1 MLTKDLEEGCNT
13 MHVYP
18 IFLTELAARR
28 CLVIG
33 GDDEAERKVQGL
45 LDCEA
50 SVTVLSAS
58 LTAQLHD
65 WVRNGT
71 ITWIPRAYEPGDL
84 QGAFLAI
91 VTDKNT
97 PMTEHL
103 CQEAHNL
110 GTLLNVADDPA
121 HSVFVA
127 GSVVRQGPLT
137 IAISTSGCAPALA
150 VRLRQQFER
159 DFGPEYA
166 VLLDLLRELRASLAG
181 RDASAQERRALWYRL
196 LDSDLLELLR
206 AGHYDLAR
214 QLIALILGDNVPEPG
229 ELTRLD
235 GHDMSLNIEKIG

>member
-1 MLTKDLEEGCNT
+1 

-33 GDDEAERKVQGL
+33 GSDEAERKVQGL

-50 SVTVLSAS
+50 SVTVLSAG

-65 WVRNGT
+65 WVGNGM

-84 QGAFLAI
+84 QGAFLVI
-91 VTDKNT
+91 VTDRNSHI
-97 PMTEHL
+97 TERI
-103 CQEAHNL
+103 CQEAHEL

-121 HSVFVA
+121 HSIFVA

-166 VLLDLLRELRASLAG
+166 VLLGLLRELRASLAG
-181 RDASAQERRALWYRL
+181 RDANAQERRALWYRL
-196 LDSDLLELLR
+196 LDSDLLELIR
-206 AGHYDLAR
+206 AGHDDLAR
-214 QLIALILGDNVPEPG
+214 QLIALLLGENVLEPG
-229 ELTRLD
+229 DLTRPD
-235 GHDMSLNIEKIG
+235 GHDIPAAPRAAK

>member
-1 MLTKDLEEGCNT
+1 

-33 GDDEAERKVQGL
+33 GSDEAERKVQGL

-50 SVTVLSAS
+50 SVTVLSAG

-65 WVRNGT
+65 WVGNGM

-84 QGAFLAI
+84 QGAFLVI
-91 VTDKNT
+91 VTDRNSHI
-97 PMTEHL
+97 TERI
-103 CQEAHNL
+103 CQEAHEL

-121 HSVFVA
+121 HSIFVA

-166 VLLDLLRELRASLAG
+166 VLLGLLRELRASLAG
-181 RDASAQERRALWYRL
+181 RDANAQERRALWYRL

-206 AGHYDLAR
+206 AGHHDLAR
-214 QLIALILGDNVPEPG
+214 QLIALLLGDNIPEAG
-229 ELTRLD
+229 ELTRPD
-235 GHDMSLNIEKIG
+235 GHDIPAAPRAAR